1 MLAPVIAEIAE
12 AASELLPVEIVE
24 LGVKEGGITQHEA
37 VLGVLA
43 VGAVHVGDPG
53 NDEILDY
60 SDQRPTRIYFPTEET
75 RKMPDLIAETCV
87 PVTGAGGVPSTF
99 FGTSTASSHVA
110 GVAALLADSSQASQL
125 IHGMEADGLLEDRAY
140 DTNEIIAAARKSEW
154 TR

>member
-43 VGAVHVGDPG
+43 VGAVHAGDPG

-75 RKMPDLIAETCV
+75 RKMPDVIAETCV
-87 PVTGAGGVPSTF
+87 PVTGAGGSPVL
-99 FGTSTASSHVA
+99 SSAPPQPHHM
-110 GVAALLADSSQASQL
+110 SQESQRCWPTPRRHR
-125 IHGMEADGLLEDRAY
+125 I
-140 DTNEIIAAARKSEW
+140 
-154 TR
+154 